1 MGVDQTLVLRKV
13 TDMRTT
19 LRKSSLLFTSLVVLS
34 IFVGMMVCGPL
45 LSQAHVPSTSITI
58 VNNSSREI
66 RHVFLSAPD
75 SNNWGSDQ
83 LGSSAIAPNGGSVA
97 ISASCDGA
105 SIKVIAEDHEGCFTY
120 KVVSCSES
128 VTWTITNSDSRDCG
142 N

>member
-1 MGVDQTLVLRKV
+1 
-13 TDMRTT
+13 MRTT
-19 LRKSSLLFTSLVVLS
+19 LRKSSLLFTSIVVLS

-45 LSQAHVPSTSITI
+45 LSQAHAPETTAITI

-83 LGSSAIAPNGGSVA
+83 LGSSVISANGGSVT
-97 ISASCDGA
+97 ISNASCSG
-105 SIKVIAEDHEGCFTY
+105 SGIKVIAEDQDGCFTY
-120 KVVSCSES
+120 KVVACSES